1 MQILTC
7 LRHSGEAC
15 DELDVAEAISSQDTR
30 LKQIFNIT
38 ITTIF
43 FWAFF
48 MNVSSII
55 RERIL
60 RCNPRRVKYGATQE
74 KRQCDNYSPLTN
86 LLIMPPFNSEFYLG
100 AQGIY
105 VRGTV

>member
-1 MQILTC
+1 MPSLSLMQILTC

-60 RCNPRRVKYGATQE
+60 QCDRRGVNNGATTINP
-74 KRQCDNYSPLTN
+74 DNMRVTD
-86 LLIMPPFNSEFYLG
+86 
-100 AQGIY
+100 
-105 VRGTV
+105 R